1 MRTAS
6 CQARRHLDDLDGA
19 VLRAAELG
27 RVVGDRA
34 RVARASLSR
43 RAWRA
48 FVTTSD
54 AWRVDTPA
62 AAKPW
67 IEKMARLGY
76 AAKGIVYLLLG
87 WLAALAAADV
97 REVPSGSRGVFAVV
111 LAQPLG
117 EVLLAG
123 LAIGLVGYV
132 AWRLVEVVADP
143 QRKGNDAKGLAVRA
157 YYLGSAAV
165 HVGLVVAALRL
176 LGGNGG
182 GGDEAA
188 GGAARLMA
196 QPFGRWLV
204 ALAGL
209 AFLVAAA
216 REAQLATGPY
226 RKKVRVDRVPEP
238 ARRWVGPVVVFGLV
252 SRGLVFAIVGAYL
265 VLSAIRADPGEAKG
279 LGGALHAVE
288 SQPAG
293 EWLLGIVAAG
303 LAAYGV
309 FQLLEAR
316 YRAIRP

>member
-1 MRTAS
+1 
-6 CQARRHLDDLDGA
+6 
-19 VLRAAELG
+19 
-27 RVVGDRA
+27 
-34 RVARASLSR
+34 
-43 RAWRA
+43 
-48 FVTTSD
+48 
-54 AWRVDTPA
+54 
-62 AAKPW
+62 
-67 IEKMARLGY
+67 MARLGY

-87 WLAALAAADV
+87 WLAALAAADL

-143 QRKGNDAKGLAVRA
+143 QRKGSDAKGLAVRT

-176 LGGNGG
+176 LGGDRDGS
-182 GGDEAA
+182 GDEAVD
-188 GGAARLMA
+188 GAARLMA
-196 QPFGRWLV
+196 QPYGRWLV
-204 ALAGL
+204 AAAGV

-216 REAQLATGPY
+216 RQLQLARGRY

-252 SRGLVFAIVGAYL
+252 SRGLVFAIVGVYL
-265 VLSAIRADPGEAKG
+265 LLSAIHADPGEAKG
-279 LGGALHAVE
+279 LGGALLAVE

-316 YRAIRP
+316 YRTIRP